1 MEIKINAVGF
11 SASSQL
17 EDFIQKKISKLDKYH
32 DGIIGSEVTLKLEK
46 DDNLEN
52 KVVEAVENGGYS
64 ASIYVK
70 DRKLNSDN
78 EKEEKNKLKK
88 LIASIILML
97 ILMYFSMGPMI
108 GLPLPL
114 IFENHQYAYLNGLIQ
129 FIFLIPIIILNKHYF
144 INGLKRLFKF
154 SPNMDSLIALGSGAS
169 LVYGIFAL
177 IMIIIG
183 IQTQNMAL
191 IERYHMELY
200 FESAGMILT
209 LVSLGKYFENR
220 SKRKTTQAIT
230 KLLDL
235 TPKMALLLKDNI
247 EVEINVD
254 DIKVGDVLIVKPG
267 TSIPID
273 GKVQ

>member
-1 MEIKINAVGF
+1 M
-11 SASSQL
+11 
-17 EDFIQKKISKLDKYH
+17 
-32 DGIIGSEVTLKLEK
+32 
-46 DDNLEN
+46 
-52 KVVEAVENGGYS
+52 
-64 ASIYVK
+64 
-70 DRKLNSDN
+70 
-78 EKEEKNKLKK
+78 
-88 LIASIILML
+88 
-97 ILMYFSMGPMI
+97 
-108 GLPLPL
+108 PL

-254 DIKVGDVLIVKPG
+254 DIKVGDVLL
-267 TSIPID
+267 
-273 GKVQ
+273 

>member
-1 MEIKINAVGF
+1 
-11 SASSQL
+11 
-17 EDFIQKKISKLDKYH
+17 
-32 DGIIGSEVTLKLEK
+32 
-46 DDNLEN
+46 
-52 KVVEAVENGGYS
+52 
-64 ASIYVK
+64 
-70 DRKLNSDN
+70 
-78 EKEEKNKLKK
+78 
-88 LIASIILML
+88 ML

-273 GKVQ
+273 GKVIDGMSSVDESTLTGESMPVLKR

>member
-1 MEIKINAVGF
+1 M
-11 SASSQL
+11 
-17 EDFIQKKISKLDKYH
+17 
-32 DGIIGSEVTLKLEK
+32 
-46 DDNLEN
+46 
-52 KVVEAVENGGYS
+52 
-64 ASIYVK
+64 
-70 DRKLNSDN
+70 
-78 EKEEKNKLKK
+78 
-88 LIASIILML
+88 
-97 ILMYFSMGPMI
+97 
-108 GLPLPL
+108 
-114 IFENHQYAYLNGLIQ
+114 
-129 FIFLIPIIILNKHYF
+129 
-144 INGLKRLFKF
+144 KRLFKF

-254 DIKVGDVLIVKPG
+254 DIKVDRKSTRLNSSHIL
-267 TSIPID
+267 
-273 GKVQ
+273 

>member
-1 MEIKINAVGF
+1 
-11 SASSQL
+11 
-17 EDFIQKKISKLDKYH
+17 
-32 DGIIGSEVTLKLEK
+32 
-46 DDNLEN
+46 
-52 KVVEAVENGGYS
+52 
-64 ASIYVK
+64 
-70 DRKLNSDN
+70 
-78 EKEEKNKLKK
+78 
-88 LIASIILML
+88 
-97 ILMYFSMGPMI
+97 
-108 GLPLPL
+108 
-114 IFENHQYAYLNGLIQ
+114 
-129 FIFLIPIIILNKHYF
+129 
-144 INGLKRLFKF
+144 
-154 SPNMDSLIALGSGAS
+154 MDSLIALGSGAS

-273 GKVQ
+273 GKVIEIGRASCRERV